1 MIDRIGEIKTMN
13 CGLKAKIIKYKNCED
28 IDVQFED
35 GYIKKHVQYDKFKKG
50 IIKNPYAIT
59 VYGIGFLGETKIVD
73 ESGIILKSY
82 VCWRD
87 MIKRC
92 YDVKFQEKQP
102 TYKGVTVC
110 KEWFC
115 YANFKKWYD
124 EHIYTIENEMIQL
137 DKDILMN
144 ESKIY
149 SPDTCILVPRTINN
163 LFRGYNKNKKEL
175 PKGISFHK
183 LTNKYRVRFKSKYL
197 GLYKTKEEAIEVYM
211 EYSLREI
218 RKIIY
223 SYRDKIPNEVYLKL
237 IENIDRMEGD

>member
-1 MIDRIGEIKTMN
+1 MINRIGEIKTMN

-59 VYGIGFLGETKIVD
+59 VCGMGFLGETKIVD
-73 ESGIILKSY
+73 ESGITLKSY
-82 VCWRD
+82 VCWKG

-110 KEWFC
+110 KEWLC

-124 EHIYTIENEMIQL
+124 EHIYTIENEIIQL
-137 DKDILMN
+137 DKDILIKGN
-144 ESKIY
+144 KLY
-149 SPDTCILVPRTINN
+149 SPNTCIFVPHRINS
-163 LFRGYNKNKKEL
+163 LFVK
-175 PKGISFHK
+175 
-183 LTNKYRVRFKSKYL
+183 
-197 GLYKTKEEAIEVYM
+197 
-211 EYSLREI
+211 
-218 RKIIY
+218 
-223 SYRDKIPNEVYLKL
+223 RDKLDKAQKLEEYLKFVK
-237 IENIDRMEGD
+237 